1 MSTSRSLPTPAVVA
15 VLGTRYPDFSI
26 EESVLSPDGIGIVS
40 GDGGSPDEIVEAA
53 GTAQVIVAGSRPRF
67 TEDVLTRLSARAIV
81 RAGIG
86 LDSIDLEAARRLG
99 YVVAY
104 VPDASSEAVAQH
116 TLAMSLA
123 ATRRLVASDRIIRD
137 GEWGFD
143 VLRPLRL
150 PSSLTAGVVGFGRI
164 GRRVAELCAAVGF
177 RRVMVHDAYVEATGR
192 GVESV
197 DLDSLLSEADL
208 VTLHAPAPAGGPLI
222 GEREMALMKPD
233 SVLVNTARGTL
244 VDPAALARG
253 LAEGR
258 PGMAALDVFDPEPP
272 DISVFEEVADR
283 MIFSPHTAWY
293 SEESQAELRRKS
305 AEEARRII
313 SGQAPLNPVVQ
324 PEDPS

>member
-1 MSTSRSLPTPAVVA
+1 MPSPASMPTAAVVA

-26 EESVLSPDGIGIVS
+26 EESVLAPDGIEIVS
-40 GDGGSPDEIVEAA
+40 GPGGSPDEIVDVA
-53 GTAQVIVAGSRPRF
+53 GAAQVIVAGSRPRF
-67 TEDVLTRLSARAIV
+67 TEEVLERLAGRAIV

-86 LDSIDLEAARRLG
+86 LDSIDLDAARRLG

-116 TLAMSLA
+116 TLALSLA
-123 ATRRLVASDRIIRD
+123 AGRRLIASDRIIRD

-143 VLRPLRL
+143 VLRPLHL

-164 GRRVAELCAAVGF
+164 GRRIAELYAAVGF
-177 RRVMVHDAYVEATGR
+177 RRVLVHDAYVEATGPGIAPR
-192 GVESV
+192 
-197 DLDSLLSEADL
+197 DLDSLLAEADI
-208 VTLHAPAPAGGPLI
+208 VTLHAPAPSGGPLI
-222 GEREMALMKPD
+222 GARELGLMKTG
-233 SVLVNTARGTL
+233 SVLVNTARGSL
-244 VDPAALARG
+244 VDPAALARA

-272 DISVFEEVADR
+272 DLAAFEGVADR

-293 SEESQAELRRKS
+293 SEESQTELRRKS

-313 SGQAPLNPVVQ
+313 SGAAPLNPVVQ
-324 PEDPS
+324 PEDRP